1 MFRVFFGALIA
12 VSTITV
18 GQANVLV
25 TIDKSSQQMT
35 VAVDG
40 KERWAWPVS
49 TGRGGYATPS
59 GSFPPFRL
67 EKDHFSEEWD
77 EAPMPHSIFFTTKG
91 HAIHGTF
98 DKRRLGS
105 PASHGCVRLAPE
117 NAAKLFA
124 LVKDRGL
131 ANTKVVVAN
140 SESRRPKAK
149 PVQPIDQPPAQPLP
163 DVFYVTPP
171 QGRSNTRLIRVA
183 PIATTDKLVGLP
195 FRRIA
200 FAYLRFL

>member
-59 GSFPPFRL
+59 GSFTPFRL

-124 LVKDRGL
+124 LVKDRVSPTQRWWSPTANLGGL
-131 ANTKVVVAN
+131 KRNPFSQSISRLRSHSRT
-140 SESRRPKAK
+140 SFTSRRPR
-149 PVQPIDQPPAQPLP
+149 PFEYTIDPCGP
-163 DVFYVTPP
+163 DRHH
-171 QGRSNTRLIRVA
+171 G
-183 PIATTDKLVGLP
+183 
-195 FRRIA
+195 
-200 FAYLRFL
+200 